1 MSLTQRVWE
10 KPLKNELY
18 VMGGDV
24 AEGVERGDDSVLECI
39 RVSTGEQVLEV
50 QGKVDPLTFGE
61 IAYQFGSW
69 YNNALLGI
77 ENNKDGGANATLH
90 RLGYPNIYFQRNN
103 TGEAF
108 DKQTAKLGFNTNLKT
123 RHEIIANGRKYMQ
136 DGSVTVRSQ
145 ELLNQFEIFALNPSG
160 TKFEA
165 LSGGHDDLVMAWL
178 IACEMF
184 RTQLL
189 IESAKDNVLL
199 PYIDGESFDPSIEDI
214 DPPLPLTQR
223 LIEQSLSRQKRDKE
237 PESTV
242 GSLL

>member
-1 MSLTQRVWE
+1 MSIEQRVWE
-10 KPLKNELY
+10 QHIPNEVY
-18 VMGGDV
+18 VIGGDV
-24 AEGVERGDDSVLECI
+24 AEGVERGDDSVLEGI
-39 RVSTGEQVLEV
+39 KMSTGEQVFEV
-50 QGKVDPLTFGE
+50 QGKIDPLTFGE
-61 IAYQFGSW
+61 ISYQYGTW

-77 ENNKDGGANATLH
+77 ENNKDGGANGMLH
-90 RLGYPNIYFQRNN
+90 KLGYSNVYFQKNN

-123 RHEIIANGRKYMQ
+123 RHEIIANGRKFME

-145 ELLNQFEIFALNPSG
+145 HLLSQFEIFALNSAG

-189 IESAKDNVLL
+189 IEESKDAVLL
-199 PYIDGESFDPSIEDI
+199 PYIDGEPFDPDLSEENLTREERIIERA
-214 DPPLPLTQR
+214 LKQQVVG
-223 LIEQSLSRQKRDKE
+223 ESLA
-237 PESTV
+237 STV
-242 GSLL
+242 GSLV

>member
-1 MSLTQRVWE
+1 MSIEQRVWE
-10 KPLKNELY
+10 QPIPNEVY
-18 VMGGDV
+18 VIGGDV
-24 AEGVERGDDSVLECI
+24 AEGVERGDDSVLEGI
-39 RVSTGEQVLEV
+39 KMSTGEQVFEV
-50 QGKVDPLTFGE
+50 QGKIDPLTFGE
-61 IAYQFGSW
+61 ISYQYGRW

-77 ENNKDGGANATLH
+77 ENNKDGGANGMLH
-90 RLGYPNIYFQRNN
+90 KLGYSNVYFQKNN

-123 RHEIIANGRKYMQ
+123 RHEIIANGRKFME

-145 ELLNQFEIFALNPSG
+145 HLLSQFEIFALNSAG

-189 IESAKDNVLL
+189 IEESKDAVLL
-199 PYIDGESFDPSIEDI
+199 PYIDGEPFDPDLSEENLTREERIIERA
-214 DPPLPLTQR
+214 LKQQVVG
-223 LIEQSLSRQKRDKE
+223 ESLA
-237 PESTV
+237 STV
-242 GSLL
+242 GSLV

>member
-1 MSLTQRVWE
+1 MSIEQRVWE
-10 KPLKNELY
+10 QPIPNEVY
-18 VMGGDV
+18 VIGGDV
-24 AEGVERGDDSVLECI
+24 AEGVERGDDSVLEGI
-39 RVSTGEQVLEV
+39 KMSTGEQVFEV
-50 QGKVDPLTFGE
+50 QGKIDPLTFGE
-61 IAYQFGSW
+61 ISYQYGTW

-77 ENNKDGGANATLH
+77 ENNKDGGANGMLH
-90 RLGYPNIYFQRNN
+90 KLGYSNVYFQKNN

-123 RHEIIANGRKYMQ
+123 RHEIIANGRKFME

-145 ELLNQFEIFALNPSG
+145 HLLSQFEIFALNSAG

-189 IESAKDNVLL
+189 IEESKDTVLL
-199 PYIDGESFDPSIEDI
+199 PYIDGEPFDPDLSEESLTREERIIERALKQQVVGESIA
-214 DPPLPLTQR
+214 
-223 LIEQSLSRQKRDKE
+223 
-237 PESTV
+237 STV
-242 GSLL
+242 GSLV

>member
-1 MSLTQRVWE
+1 MSIEQRVWE
-10 KPLKNELY
+10 QPIPNEVY
-18 VMGGDV
+18 VIGGDV
-24 AEGVERGDDSVLECI
+24 AEGVERGDDSVLEGI
-39 RVSTGEQVLEV
+39 KMSTGEQVFEV
-50 QGKVDPLTFGE
+50 QGKIDPLTFGE
-61 IAYQFGSW
+61 ISYQYGTW

-77 ENNKDGGANATLH
+77 ENNKDGGANGMLH
-90 RLGYPNIYFQRNN
+90 KLGYSNVYFQKNN

-123 RHEIIANGRKYMQ
+123 RHEIIANGRKFME

-145 ELLNQFEIFALNPSG
+145 HLLSQFEIFALNSAG

-189 IESAKDNVLL
+189 IEESKD
-199 PYIDGESFDPSIEDI
+199 
-214 DPPLPLTQR
+214 
-223 LIEQSLSRQKRDKE
+223 
-237 PESTV
+237 
-242 GSLL
+242 